1 MGTYEFELAKAAK
14 VLVQKLMATKPGET
28 AVITADTGSDLR
40 AAEAVAAAA
49 YACGAK
55 PVVVTHVCPATMG
68 KSADPVLPV
77 EALSAVLRVADVW
90 IELDSAGLMFTTP
103 YDVAIKEN
111 QKLRH
116 ICMGTADVDMLVRCV
131 GRVDFDAMARFEA
144 ALIELLGEAKHMHM
158 TTPAGTDVTFTQHPT
173 HPILGSGGLLTGD
186 IRPGSYTLPGA
197 VAWAPDL
204 ESVNGMIVFDGA
216 IGVPALN
223 LSVLRSP
230 IILHVRR
237 GCIERIEGGAE
248 AKRLD
253 AYLRNFD
260 HPQTLR
266 LAHTGLGFNPGAIT
280 RCRFGNMLEDER
292 IWGAV
297 HWGIGEISAGLI
309 PGGQVIA
316 PMHCDGTCLSATL
329 EVDGQV
335 LLKEGD
341 FVGPLADLG
350 RQLKKQRV

>member
-1 MGTYEFELAKAAK
+1 MYEFEVGKAARK
-14 VLVQKLMATKPGET
+14 LVKELMQTKPGET
-28 AVITADTGSDLR
+28 VVITADTGSDLR
-40 AAEAVAAAA
+40 AAEAIAAAA
-49 YACGAK
+49 YECDAK
-55 PVVVTHVCPATMG
+55 PVIVTHVCPATMG

-77 EALSAVLRVADVW
+77 EVLSAVLRVADVW

-103 YDVAIKEN
+103 YDVALKEN
-111 QKLRH
+111 KKLRH

-131 GRVDFDAMARFEA
+131 GRVNFDAMAGFEA
-144 ALIELLGEAKHMHM
+144 ALVELLGKAKHIHV
-158 TTPAGTDVTFTQHPT
+158 TTPAGTDVSFSQHPA
-173 HPILGSGGLLTGD
+173 HPIVGNGALLTGN
-186 IRPGSYTLPGA
+186 IQPGSYTLPGA
-197 VAWAPDL
+197 IAWAPDL
-204 ESVNGMIVFDGA
+204 ESVNGVIVFDGA

-223 LSVLRSP
+223 LGVLRNP
-230 IILHVRR
+230 VTLHIRR
-237 GCIERIEGGAE
+237 GRIERIEGGVE
-248 AKRLD
+248 AKLLD
-253 AYLRNFD
+253 AYLRGFE

-297 HWGIGEISAGLI
+297 HWGIGEISEGLI

-329 EVDGQV
+329 EADGRV

-341 FVGPLADLG
+341 FVGPLADLAK
-350 RQLKKQRV
+350 QLKKQMV